1 MNNTARIENAWK
13 IAKEY
18 YEDFGIDAEAVL
30 NELQDIPISIH
41 CWQGDDVVGF
51 EHDAG
56 GASGGILATG
66 NYPGRARNAAELRQ
80 DLDQAMSMI
89 PGTKRVNLHAIY
101 AGELRKGL

>member
-1 MNNTARIENAWK
+1 MNNTVRIENAWK

-56 GASGGILATG
+56 GASGGSGSTIQPTVFSAHHFPSGSL
-66 NYPGRARNAAELRQ
+66 
-80 DLDQAMSMI
+80 
-89 PGTKRVNLHAIY
+89 
-101 AGELRKGL
+101 